1 MVVFEAFRKI
11 FKKSLKKYL
20 YYFVGMVLLIGTDE
34 EKCDGPVA
42 QVVRAHP

>member
-20 YYFVGMVLLIGTDE
+20 YYFVGMVLLIGTD
-34 EKCDGPVA
+34 KRSAMGL
-42 QVVRAHP
+42 